1 VVNHRHRSYALA
13 HNGNLVNAHIIRGEL
28 EEQGSIFQTTMDS
41 EVFLHLFIKNL
52 IKGDYESAILKA
64 VSKLEGAYSMILLTC
79 KGEIIGM
86 KDPNGFR
93 PLALGK
99 LNGHY
104 VLASETCAFDLIQA
118 EFHPGTGP
126 R

>member
-1 VVNHRHRSYALA
+1 
-13 HNGNLVNAHIIRGEL
+13 
-28 EEQGSIFQTTMDS
+28 
-41 EVFLHLFIKNL
+41 
-52 IKGDYESAILKA
+52 
-64 VSKLEGAYSMILLTC
+64 
-79 KGEIIGM
+79 M

-118 EFHPGTGP
+118 EFIRELDPGEIVIINEDGIRSIKHPKAAIKKSLCIFEYIYFARPDSTIDGKK
-126 R
+126 RLMK

>member
-1 VVNHRHRSYALA
+1 MPYPKV
-13 HNGNLVNAHIIRGEL
+13 
-28 EEQGSIFQTTMDS
+28 
-41 EVFLHLFIKNL
+41 
-52 IKGDYESAILKA
+52 
-64 VSKLEGAYSMILLTC
+64 EGAYSMILLTC

-104 VLASETCAFDLIQA
+104 VLASETCAFDLVQA
-118 EFHPGTGP
+118 EFVRELDPGEIVIINDDGIKSIKHPESRSQT
-126 R
+126 